1 MVRAWIADVTPLLDK
16 GCYDSYYRQ
25 APDFRK
31 KKADALRLDKMRAQ
45 SIGVWALWQKI
56 RTAYEL
62 PEEPVFNFSHSG
74 TCVMCAVCMDGRSVE
89 GRKVRVG
96 CDVEKIGQLKMNI
109 AMRYFCKEE
118 YGSIKEAG
126 SDEEK
131 TDLFFRYWVLK
142 ESFMK
147 ATGKGMAL
155 PANSFCIRMGDPP
168 VLVRQPAEF
177 PESYYY
183 REYRVSGSPYK
194 MAVCSTD
201 ADIDT
206 ELHTELTL

>member
-74 TCVMCAVCMDGRSVE
+74 TYVMCAVCMDGRSVE

-118 YGSIKEAG
+118 YGTIKEAG

-183 REYRVSGSPYK
+183 REYRVGGSPYK

>member
-1 MVRAWIADVTPLLDK
+1 MVKAWIADVTPLLDK
-16 GCYDSYYRQ
+16 ECYDSYYRQ
-25 APDFRK
+25 VPDFRK

-45 SIGVWALWQKI
+45 SVG
-56 RTAYEL
+56 
-62 PEEPVFNFSHSG
+62 
-74 TCVMCAVCMDGRSVE
+74 AVCMDGRE
-89 GRKVRVG
+89 ARVG
-96 CDVEKIGQLKMNI
+96 CDVEKTGQLRMNI

-118 YGSIKEAG
+118 YELIKEAG

-155 PANSFCIRMGDPP
+155 PVNSFCIRMDDPP

-183 REYRVSGSPYK
+183 REYRVGGFPYK

>member
-1 MVRAWIADVTPLLDK
+1 MVKAWIADVTPLLDK
-16 GCYDSYYRQ
+16 ECYDSYYRQ
-25 APDFRK
+25 VPDFRK

-45 SIGVWALWQKI
+45 SVGVWALWQKI
-56 RTAYEL
+56 RTTYNL
-62 PEEPVFNFSHSG
+62 PEESIFNFSHSG
-74 TCVMCAVCMDGRSVE
+74 TCVMCAVCMDGR
-89 GRKVRVG
+89 KARVG
-96 CDVEKIGQLKMNI
+96 CDVEKTGQLRMNI

-118 YGSIKEAG
+118 YELIKEAG

-155 PANSFCIRMGDPP
+155 PVNSFCIRMDAPP

-183 REYRVSGSPYK
+183 REYCVGGFPYK

>member
-1 MVRAWIADVTPLLDK
+1 MIRAWIADVTPLLDK
-16 GCYDSYYRQ
+16 ECYDRYYRQ
-25 APDFRK
+25 IPDFRK
-31 KKADALRLDKMRAQ
+31 EKADALRLDKMKAQ
-45 SIGVWALWQKI
+45 SVGVWALWQKI
-56 RTAYEL
+56 RERHHL
-62 PEEPVFNFSHSG
+62 PEDTVFNLSHSG
-74 TCVMCAVCMDGRSVE
+74 QLVMCAACIDGRKE
-89 GRKVRVG
+89 KVG
-96 CDVEKIGQLKMNI
+96 CDVQKTESFKMNF
-109 AMRYFCKEE
+109 AMRYFCQEE
-118 YGSIKEAG
+118 YETVREAG
-126 SDEEK
+126 TDEER

-155 PANSFCIRMGDPP
+155 PVNSFCIRLDDPP

-177 PESYYY
+177 AAAYYY
-183 REYRVSGSPYK
+183 REYSIGELPYK

>member
-16 GCYDSYYRQ
+16 ECYDRYYRMV
-25 APDFRK
+25 PEFRK
-31 KKADALRLDKMRAQ
+31 KKADALRLDRKKAQ
-45 SIGVWALWQKI
+45 SVGVWALWQKI
-56 RTAYEL
+56 RVAYSL
-62 PEEPVFNFSHSG
+62 PEEAVFNFSHSG
-74 TCVMCAVCMDGRSVE
+74 TCVMCAVCTD

-96 CDVEKIGQLKMNI
+96 CDVEKKGQLRMNV
-109 AMRYFCKEE
+109 ARRYFCREE
-118 YGSIKEAG
+118 YESIQEAG

-155 PANSFCIRMGDPP
+155 PVNSFCIRMDDTP

-177 PESYYY
+177 PEPYYY
-183 REYRVSGSPYK
+183 CEYCVEGLPYK

>member
-1 MVRAWIADVTPLLDK
+1 MVKAWIADVTPLLDK
-16 GCYDSYYRQ
+16 ECYDSYYRQ
-25 APDFRK
+25 VPDFRK

-45 SIGVWALWQKI
+45 SVGVWALWQKI
-56 RTAYEL
+56 RTTYDL
-62 PEEPVFNFSHSG
+62 PEESVFNLSHSG
-74 TCVMCAVCMDGRSVE
+74 TCVMCAVCMDGRE
-89 GRKVRVG
+89 VRVG
-96 CDVEKIGQLKMNI
+96 CDVEKTGQLRMNI

-118 YGSIKEAG
+118 YELIKEAG
-126 SDEEK
+126 SAEEK

-155 PANSFCIRMGDPP
+155 PVNSFCIRMDDPP

-183 REYRVSGSPYK
+183 REYRVGGFPYK